1 MKSYVMNTKLTLNI
15 NRKILEDAKK
25 AAARRKKSLSK
36 MVEGYLQQ
44 VAATTTGSIVD
55 EIILMAPNYKPSP
68 ISDKEILKAKKMAKY
83 GS

>member
-1 MKSYVMNTKLTLNI
+1 MNTKLTLNI

-44 VAATTTGSIVD
+44 VAATSTGSIVD
-55 EIILMAPNYKPSP
+55 EIIQMAPSYKSVATP
-68 ISDKEILKAKKMAKY
+68 DKEIIKSKKMAKY
-83 GS
+83 SS

>member
-1 MKSYVMNTKLTLNI
+1 MNTKLTLNI
-15 NRKILEDAKK
+15 NRKILEDAKI

-44 VAATTTGSIVD
+44 VASTSTGSIVD
-55 EIILMAPNYKPSP
+55 EIIKMAPSYKS
-68 ISDKEILKAKKMAKY
+68 ITTSDKDIIKSKKIVKY